1 MAVAP
6 APPAAPPAAPVADS
20 SDAGAS
26 ALGQPASSADQQSA
40 QSQTDSSEMDGWI
53 RERAFGGSARL
64 SLTPEGVV
72 PTADLESAA
81 SGESAPTGDVSP
93 GDVPP
98 GTAGDA
104 GATQAPGRRA
114 AKAAQDHATIESLQA
129 ELETLRSSIP
139 DQVVEAQRRADEA
152 RAEAAQLRTQQATAE
167 SASYEMV
174 GTETELRR
182 LQDIPFD
189 EISDEDYR
197 TRERWIANRKVFNPV
212 QKQLATEEQTK
223 ASTFVNN
230 VRAHW
235 AARVLEVADKR
246 GLDRS
251 FIADPKNADLDTL
264 LEHACSV
271 TEARVRSEYA
281 ERVSQVE
288 RDRDAA
294 RGEAIGGRRS
304 PVTNGAATGG
314 ANGFDMDTWIRQRAG
329 LA

>member
-6 APPAAPPAAPVADS
+6 APPAASVAAA
-20 SDAGAS
+20 SDTAAS
-26 ALGQPASSADQQSA
+26 ALGQPASSADQQNV
-40 QSQTDSSEMDGWI
+40 QTDSDSSNIDEWI
-53 RERAFGGSARL
+53 RDRASGQSSRL
-64 SLTPEGVV
+64 TLNPDGVV
-72 PTADLESAA
+72 PTADLANGA
-81 SGESAPTGDVSP
+81 SGESAPSGDVSP

-98 GTAGDA
+98 GDDGSA
-104 GATQAPGRRA
+104 GATHPQGRRSGNA
-114 AKAAQDHATIESLQA
+114 AANLATIESLQA

-139 DQVVEAQRRADEA
+139 EQVTEAQRRADEA
-152 RAEAAQLRTQQATAE
+152 RAEAEQLRAQQATAE

-174 GTETELRR
+174 GTLDELRR

-189 EISDEDYR
+189 EISNEDYQ
-197 TRERWIANRKVFNPV
+197 TRERWLANRKVFNPV
-212 QKQLATEEQTK
+212 QKQLATEEQAR

-246 GLDRS
+246 GLDRA

-264 LEHACSV
+264 LEHACST
-271 TEARVRSEYA
+271 TEARVRAEYA

-288 RDRDAA
+288 RDRDTA

-304 PVTNGAATGG
+304 PILNGAASGG
-314 ANGFDMDTWIRQRAG
+314 AANSDDMDHWIRQRAG